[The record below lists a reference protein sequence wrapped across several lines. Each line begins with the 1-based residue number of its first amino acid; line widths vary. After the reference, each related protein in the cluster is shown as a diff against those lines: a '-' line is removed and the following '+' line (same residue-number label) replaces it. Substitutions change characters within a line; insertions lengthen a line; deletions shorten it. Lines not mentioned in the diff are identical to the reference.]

1 MAESVDPLKKSTKS
15 ESANAQT
22 VIVSL
27 NFENLEH
34 EYFASIN
41 FRDFT
46 KNDKFRAFNFAKI
59 DKKTALENRFLL
71 NDYLN
76 KEVWKLIL
84 RERLNLS
91 HERKNLLHD
100 RYSCLYK
107 RLPGRLADSVIGHL
121 SREISR
127 PMRFFLLRG
136 GVASRGLLSL
146 KS

>member
-1 MAESVDPLKKSTKS
+1 M
-15 ESANAQT
+15 
-22 VIVSL
+22 IVSL

-84 RERLNLS
+84 RRRLSLS
-91 HERKNLLHD
+91 HERKNLRHD
-100 RYSCLYK
+100 RHAIVAY
-107 RLPGRLADSVIGHL
+107 
-121 SREISR
+121 ISA
-127 PMRFFLLRG
+127 FLD
-136 GVASRGLLSL
+136 GLLTQSL
-146 KS
+146 VTYPERSLGLHVFFSFKRRGCFPEVAFASAEVINTTGQE

>member
-1 MAESVDPLKKSTKS
+1 MKPLR
-15 ESANAQT
+15 
-22 VIVSL
+22 
-27 NFENLEH
+27 
-34 EYFASIN
+34 YFIRTN
-41 FRDFT
+41 FRGHLMSRIWST
-46 KNDKFRAFNFAKI
+46 NISRALIFAILQKMINLGHSISHKI
-59 DKKTALENRFLL
+59 DKKTALENRFLF

-121 SREISR
+121 PREISR
-127 PMRFFLLRG
+127 PTLFFLLRG